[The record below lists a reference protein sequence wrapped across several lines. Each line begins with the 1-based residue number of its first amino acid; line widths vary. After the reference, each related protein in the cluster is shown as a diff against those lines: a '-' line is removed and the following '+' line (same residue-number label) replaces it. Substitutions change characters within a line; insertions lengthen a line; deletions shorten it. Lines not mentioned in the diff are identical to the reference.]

1 MKIWLLISQPPT
13 GAGNRVEITFQPQV
27 YPLPAYWEAN
37 VAGVLV
43 AICHIPACTSQ
54 FFERLE
60 PSNSEIQ
67 ARPAFPLPPVT
78 IIMVDSSFRH
88 WLWQTV
94 SDIKILLLRS

>member
-43 AICHIPACTSQ
+43 APAQIAICHIPACTPQ
-54 FFERLE
+54 FFELLE
-60 PSNSEIQ
+60 PNKPSGPWESY
-67 ARPAFPLPPVT
+67 R
-78 IIMVDSSFRH
+78 
-88 WLWQTV
+88 
-94 SDIKILLLRS
+94 